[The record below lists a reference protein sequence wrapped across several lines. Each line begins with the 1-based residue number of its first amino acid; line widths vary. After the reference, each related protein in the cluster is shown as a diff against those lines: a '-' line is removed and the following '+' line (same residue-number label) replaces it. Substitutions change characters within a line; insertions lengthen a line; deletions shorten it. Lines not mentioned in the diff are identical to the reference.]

1 MTPVRALAVTIAREL
16 FTNGAREKADR
27 LVLYDTADGRD
38 LGSWS
43 QRAVEDLVVGIL
55 VREGGSG
62 LRGKDA

>member
-1 MTPVRALAVTIAREL
+1 MRALATFFAREL

-27 LVLYDTADGRD
+27 LVLFDTADGRD

-43 QRAVEDLVVGIL
+43 QHAVEELVVGIL

-62 LRGKDA
+62 LAGKDA